1 MTINFQIRGHPE
13 EYVKGQLDSGRY
25 TDATDVVVDALR
37 QMEERQR
44 ENAAIRAQIAAG
56 MRDLREG
63 RHCDGDEFMAQLDA
77 ELDALDREAK

>member
-1 MTINFQIRGHPE
+1 MTINFQIGGHPE

-63 RHCDGDEFMAQLDA
+63 RDCDGDEFMAQLDA